1 MPQDPNETQ
10 DDREETLI
18 RSMDRSVHEAPY
30 STSSTTRH
38 RTTAKSTAAI
48 SGAGGVGG
56 RAGGAEGAGAGAG
69 PGGGGGGSGG
79 GGWENLEVGETLV
92 EQVVIEGGMQYY
104 EGTFDDYLELLLQF
118 GYVFLFSSGK
128 T

>member
-56 RAGGAEGAGAGAG
+56 RAGGAEGAGAG
-69 PGGGGGGSGG
+69 GGGGGSGG